1 MKRIPSFTATK
12 RSEVKLSELKRSKS
26 NWSRYYTAQT
36 DKLQVITIIYKKGI
50 DKTRKKKK
58 RRANKDTYDH
68 CARSGTNRR
77 IENDVKAI
85 DKGIWI
91 VRTIDANDEIKGK
104 RAGTSVL
111 NWQKLY
117 KKKSNRILMT
127 VVHAEQKD

>member
-1 MKRIPSFTATK
+1 MKRIPSFTAKK

-36 DKLQVITIIYKKGI
+36 DKLQVITIIYKKEI

-58 RRANKDTYDH
+58 KRRANKGTYDH

-85 DKGIWI
+85 DKGI
-91 VRTIDANDEIKGK
+91 
-104 RAGTSVL
+104 
-111 NWQKLY
+111 
-117 KKKSNRILMT
+117 
-127 VVHAEQKD
+127 